1 MRWLDGITDAMD
13 MNLGTSGDDEGWG
26 AWCPAVRGAK
36 KSQTPLS
43 DSTETMVDSRCVQQK
58 PLHHC
63 KATFF
68 QLEKKAPEVEVA
80 WNVHLAGAEQM
91 RKEVL
96 GKERRARSGPI
107 HCRDVD
113 FC

>member
-1 MRWLDGITDAMD
+1 MRWLDGITDSMTMSLSKLWEMVKDREAQHATA
-13 MNLGTSGDDEGWG
+13 N
-26 AWCPAVRGAK
+26 
-36 KSQTPLS
+36 SQTPLS

>member
-1 MRWLDGITDAMD
+1 MD
-13 MNLGTSGDDEGWG
+13 RE
-26 AWCPAVRGAK
+26 AWHAAVHGVSESRI
-36 KSQTPLS
+36 QLS

-68 QLEKKAPEVEVA
+68 QLEKKAPEVEAA

-96 GKERRARSGPI
+96 RKERRARSGPI